1 MIELTNQIKMML
13 LFSIRTKIR
22 KKVVNFFVVFLKFN
36 YILLINTTVGLNLNE
51 KPKIQYLYFFFR
63 EQYLKKLYLNFAHI
77 DP

>member
-51 KPKIQYLYFFFR
+51 KPKIQYLYFFL
-63 EQYLKKLYLNFAHI
+63 ENNI
-77 DP
+77 

>member
-13 LFSIRTKIR
+13 LFSIRIKIR

-36 YILLINTTVGLNLNE
+36 YILLINTTVGLTLNE

-63 EQYLKKLYLNFAHI
+63 EQYLKKLYLNFAHV

>member
-13 LFSIRTKIR
+13 LFSIRIKIR
-22 KKVVNFFVVFLKFN
+22 EKVVNFFVVFLKFN
-36 YILLINTTVGLNLNE
+36 YILLINTTVGLTLNE